1 MLFLFIKVYYFKAYK
16 YATYKSFVLKNPNPH
31 YKYVSLRQHDSNNSV
46 IERFYESFRQKD
58 KTMRGFKGNQKQY
71 AENFKTYYN
80 FVRQH
85 QELKMTPA
93 QRAKIQES
101 DLWKDLLQKAVQN

>member
-1 MLFLFIKVYYFKAYK
+1 
-16 YATYKSFVLKNPNPH
+16 
-31 YKYVSLRQHDSNNSV
+31 
-46 IERFYESFRQKD
+46 
-58 KTMRGFKGNQKQY
+58 MRGFKGNQKQY

>member
-1 MLFLFIKVYYFKAYK
+1 M
-16 YATYKSFVLKNPNPH
+16 S
-31 YKYVSLRQHDSNNSV
+31 
-46 IERFYESFRQKD
+46 
-58 KTMRGFKGNQKQY
+58 GFKGNQKRY

-93 QRAKIQES
+93 QRANINES
-101 DLWKDLLQKAVQN
+101 NLWKDLLLKTLRKN